1 MDDQRTDRASRVI
14 RRLLLALGI
23 IPLTL
28 AGGYLTVI
36 ASLGVAMAVRNY
48 DPKMAMFFGAATMG
62 FICGVGSTIGIW
74 QFTRRYK
81 VRFTRYSVRDLLVGT
96 TIVAIAFGLIA

>member
-1 MDDQRTDRASRVI
+1 MEGSNASDCQQVERPRMDDQSDQTGRGI
-14 RRLLLALGI
+14 KRLHSALGI

-28 AGGYLTVI
+28 AGGYLAVI

-62 FICGVGSTIGIW
+62 FIFGVGSTIAVW

-81 VRFTRYSVRDLLVGT
+81 VRF
-96 TIVAIAFGLIA
+96 